1 MDNPLLLE
9 SIRLI
14 DGEFPLLPFHQ
25 ERVDRSFKKFFP
37 KASPPKLRML
47 LEQRGYPDL
56 GLYKVRVLYQLDN
69 ASVEAQLYTPKEV
82 NSLRIVAAESVK
94 YPQKLANREAINTL
108 FDLRNGCDDILMTQ
122 HGFITDTSYA
132 NIALFDGRKWITP
145 AWPLLRGTR
154 RAKLI
159 QEGLICPSVIRV
171 KDLEHF
177 QEIRLFNAML
187 PWETAPRLAV
197 SSIIR
202 D

>member
-37 KASPPKLRML
+37 KVSAPKLRLL
-47 LEQRGYPDL
+47 LEQRGYPER

-69 ASVEAQLYTPKEV
+69 ASVEAQPYVAREI
-82 NSLRIVAAESVK
+82 NSLRIIAAESVR
-94 YPQKLANREAINTL
+94 YPQKMADRASIHALY
-108 FDLRNGCDDILMTQ
+108 DQRNGCDDILMTQ

-132 NIALFDGRKWITP
+132 NIALYDGRKWITP

-159 QEGLICPSVIRV
+159 QEGVIYPSVIRE

-177 QEIRLFNAML
+177 REVRLFNAML
-187 PWETAPRLAV
+187 PWESAPRLPV

-202 D
+202 E